1 MKENLRTKEPLS
13 TEMSLR
19 TKESLS
25 TEKSLRTKESLSTK
39 ESLNTKEHIMQAA
52 LDMFSIR
59 GYSAVSIRDIGRVV
73 GVKESTI
80 YYHYTNKQAILDA
93 ITERMQ
99 DIHNKRERALGMT
112 DEPEQALTLFQ
123 QISEEQLYAMGWGLL
138 DFYRNEPF
146 ACQFRRMVMIEQ
158 FCNETL
164 GQLYR
169 QMFIEGPLA
178 FQSQLFA
185 GLMHSGVM
193 KRGNTGQAALA
204 FYAPIFLLLQHTTL
218 DDQACSDTLRRHIQ
232 VFQDHY
238 MEG

>member
-1 MKENLRTKEPLS
+1 MKEGLH
-13 TEMSLR
+13 
-19 TKESLS
+19 
-25 TEKSLRTKESLSTK
+25 TKESLSTK
-39 ESLNTKEHIMQAA
+39 ESPHAKDPLSTGESLNTKEHIMQAA
-52 LDMFSIR
+52 LEMFSVR

-99 DIHNKRERALGMT
+99 DIHNNREQALGMT
-112 DEPEQALTLFQ
+112 DEPEQALALFQ
-123 QISEEQLYAMGWGLL
+123 QISEEQLYGMGWGLL
-138 DFYRNEPF
+138 DFYRNDPF

-158 FCNETL
+158 FGNEAL
-164 GQLYR
+164 GRLYR

-185 GLMHSGVM
+185 GLMDNGVM
-193 KRGNTGQAALA
+193 KRGDAGQTALA
-204 FYAPIFLLLQHTTL
+204 FYAPIFLLLQHTAL
-218 DDQACSDTLRRHIQ
+218 DDQACSETLRRHIQ
-232 VFQDHY
+232 VFQEQH